1 MLNEEKIRLMTGISM
16 FEKKMM
22 KESIPANR
30 YFKSDYVGSH
40 LIRSFIAYSLT
51 VCLCLLLWVLYRFD
65 DLINAM
71 AVDDLISLGVRLV
84 FYYAAGL
91 IAKLSRVEIPE
102 DIKPEELLALLS
114 EQIPM
119 LTPADEKEKYL
130 FGMVADYRPED
141 VYDEQMRELLDWGRT
156 EKYLWT
162 VTLPDDWQNA

>member
-1 MLNEEKIRLMTGISM
+1 MVPSIARQSVIIKCNMQKSILTGNY
-16 FEKKMM
+16 E
-22 KESIPANR
+22 
-30 YFKSDYVGSH
+30 
-40 LIRSFIAYSLT
+40 
-51 VCLCLLLWVLYRFD
+51 
-65 DLINAM
+65 
-71 AVDDLISLGVRLV
+71 

-91 IAKLSRVEIPE
+91 IAKLSE

-114 EQIPM
+114 EKIPM